1 MLHVKNTVA
10 KQSILIQVI
19 SRRGHPP
26 ITSPFVISGDR
37 RSSSGHPPVGCE
49 WTKPDCEVN
58 LANVGVVGSV
68 WIGKV
73 SRFIGKLEGNKGSQ
87 ELGEKQIPLSASRV
101 SCGRSL
107 EGIKALLSA
116 GLLLSI

>member
-1 MLHVKNTVA
+1 MA
-10 KQSILIQVI
+10 KQS
-19 SRRGHPP
+19 HPP

-73 SRFIGKLEGNKGSQ
+73 SRFIGKLEQTRGLGVRGSGGNKGSR
-87 ELGEKQIPLSASRV
+87 ELDEKQITLSASRV

>member
-1 MLHVKNTVA
+1 
-10 KQSILIQVI
+10 
-19 SRRGHPP
+19 
-26 ITSPFVISGDR
+26 
-37 RSSSGHPPVGCE
+37 
-49 WTKPDCEVN
+49 VN

-73 SRFIGKLEGNKGSQ
+73 SRFIGKLERTRGLGVRGSRGNKGSR
-87 ELGEKQIPLSASRV
+87 ELGEKQIPLSASHV